1 MKSLPFIRIYIALSP
16 NPCRPPTSQAPF
28 YLHCYF
34 RSMCHPPRVN
44 TAAARDNTVVS
55 PSSPDDVSPL
65 APANSLALLL
75 EARREPP
82 TDAAATDE
90 VGNKKL
96 ASM

>member
-28 YLHCYF
+28 YLHRYF
-34 RSMCHPPRVN
+34 RSMCHPPSVN
-44 TAAARDNTVVS
+44 TAARDNTAVS
-55 PSSPDDVSPL
+55 PSSPDDASPL

-75 EARREPP
+75 EARREPLA
-82 TDAAATDE
+82 DAATTNE

-96 ASM
+96 ASA